1 MKSRKI
7 ALLCILAGAL
17 LASPVSM
24 TGCMTAPQ
32 DPYGIVDP
40 FEADPTDAASNNN
53 TFDRATAVALTGDTA
68 TIDSVLS
75 TYDVDVYNL
84 GPVAAGDR
92 LIVDVDIP
100 DRILLNAAVG
110 VFDQVGRVFYLN
122 EEPTQLATVP
132 LTDAQFP
139 AFAPHFEYVVRQATS
154 PLYLAIASLPE
165 LVTPADPTGFKGYTA
180 GPYTIN
186 VSFQRGGLVPL
197 PVKQVV
203 ALQFDDS
210 VVDYPPME
218 DFGSWSDMP
227 PMSLVG
233 LNGQVLDPAW
243 WRPFIIMAIEL
254 QLHQNPNDPFW
265 VNFQTFVTSAALPVP
280 NPNAAP
286 AQLYGILVNEWW
298 AAVFTATANPP
309 TFTPSDP
316 SSNPG
321 SAWQWFPNNGFL
333 WLNAFGLYL
342 GPGYTA
348 PAGGGGVGQTTAG
361 LGIWNS
367 VLAAGY
373 PTAQDSRFGDSNWVA
388 ETVRAKLQDMYAGL
402 NVEFLIVGQDE
413 IPTDVPVQHLYLV
426 SDVTGVG
433 ILGLAS
439 SIDIGNVNQSDFAT
453 IFGGELGYSNSFALG
468 IGVPGSFVSPQLLT
482 DDLGFICGHELGH
495 TLGLVH
501 TNSMTD
507 VMKRY
512 GGGVQDL
519 TAAFSTAPLDSSMFP
534 IGYQDSGLLLLQALG
549 MGTQP

>member
-17 LASPVSM
+17 LASPVSI

-40 FEADPTDAASNNN
+40 FEADPTDAATNNN
-53 TFDRATAVALTGDTA
+53 TFDRATVVALTGNTA
-68 TIDSVLS
+68 TISSVLS

-122 EEPTQLATVP
+122 EEPTQLATSP
-132 LTDAQFP
+132 LTDANFP
-139 AFAPHFEYVVRQATS
+139 AFAPHFEFVVRQATS

-218 DFGSWSDMP
+218 DFGTWSDIP
-227 PMSLVG
+227 PISLVG

-243 WRPFIIMAIEL
+243 WRPFIIMEIEL
-254 QLHQNPNDPFW
+254 QVYQNPNDPFW

-280 NPNAAP
+280 NPNVAP
-286 AQLYGILVNEWW
+286 TQLYGIVFNELG
-298 AAVFTATANPP
+298 AAEAVATSNPP
-309 TFTPSDP
+309 TFTPGDP
-316 SSNPG
+316 G
-321 SAWQWFPNNGFL
+321 TAAWQWFPNNGFA

-348 PAGGGGVGQTTAG
+348 PPAGGGAGQTTPG

-373 PTAQDSRFGDSNWVA
+373 PTAQDPRFGDSNWVA

-426 SDVTGVG
+426 SDVFFG

-439 SIDIGNVNQSDFAT
+439 GIDIGNVNQSDFAV
-453 IFGGELGYSNSFALG
+453 IFGGTLGYGNSWSLG
-468 IGVPGSFVSPQLLT
+468 LGGAGAMVSPS
-482 DDLGFICGHELGH
+482 DLVNDIGATAGHELGH

-501 TNSMTD
+501 TSSPTD
-507 VMKRY
+507 VMTRY
-512 GGGVQDL
+512 GGGIQDL
-519 TAAFSTAPLDSSMFP
+519 SLTFSTAPLDSSMFP
-534 IGYQDSGLLLLQALG
+534 IGYQDSGLLLLQTLG
-549 MGTQP
+549 MGTP